1 MGTTAEAICNTALTM
16 LGEEPILTLSE
27 DNKPARFCNANY
39 DNQRKMVLRAGRWNS
54 ATARATLAVIA
65 TAPVWGFTRAFQLP
79 ADYLRLV
86 EMESAKE
93 RWRIQGRTIL
103 SDLSTMQIT
112 YVYDLTDVSLM
123 EDTLQDAIA
132 SKLASILAVPLTGNR
147 DLMRDMQAIYK
158 DAVAEA
164 RYMNAQESSVE
175 SIEGYR
181 WVDARVGADAVYRA
195 IS

>member
-1 MGTTAEAICNTALTM
+1 M
-16 LGEEPILTLSE
+16 LGEEPILALSE

-39 DNQRKMVLRAGRWNS
+39 NNQRKMVLRAGRWNS
-54 ATARATLAVIA
+54 AILRSTLAVIS
-65 TAPVWGFTRAFQLP
+65 TAPVWGFARAFQLP

-86 EMESAKE
+86 EMESPKE

-112 YVYDLTDVSLM
+112 YVSDLEDVSIM

-158 DAVAEA
+158 DSVAEA

-175 SIEGYR
+175 AVEGYS
-181 WVDARVGADAVYRA
+181 WVDARVGAGGVYRA